1 MADMRAERLL
11 RLILLLQSSGQL
23 TARELAERLEVST
36 RTIQRDLD
44 SLSLSGIPVYAV
56 RGRGGGWTLAKD
68 YRVNVGGLTPAEAAS
83 IFVGRTASVLADLG
97 LSEAADTAVLKL
109 LSALPAHARQDA
121 EYARQRILVDHTDW
135 SGVDEAGASALDVL
149 QRGLWEQRKVEL
161 LFAKWPQT
169 ALVEPLGLV
178 AKHRTWYFV
187 AARPDG
193 KIRTY
198 KVQRIRNAELTQELF
213 DRPDD
218 FDLPAYWSESWATFL
233 KQRRVYR
240 VRLRV
245 LRWAFARLTWAPSTE
260 IVEVEDL
267 SDGWSSVEM
276 LFENVVEARFY
287 LLGMAGAVEVL
298 EPAELRGQLA
308 EAAEQVL
315 HLHAN
320 SDAPGGGRLPG

>member
-1 MADMRAERLL
+1 MRAERLL

-109 LSALPAHARQDA
+109 LAALPAHARQDA

-135 SGVDEAGASALDVL
+135 SGVDVAGASALDVL

-161 LFAKWPQT
+161 LYARWPQP

-193 KIRTY
+193 EIRTY
-198 KVQRIRNAELTQELF
+198 KVQRIRNAELTQEEF

-218 FDLPAYWSESWATFL
+218 FDLPAYWSESWESFL

-245 LRWAFARLTWAPSTE
+245 LRSAFARLTWAPSTE

-267 SDGWSSVEM
+267 PDGWSSVEM

-308 EAAEQVL
+308 EAAEHVL
-315 HLHAN
+315 RLHAN

>member
-1 MADMRAERLL
+1 MRAERLL
-11 RLILLLQSSGQL
+11 RLILLLQASGQL

-36 RTIQRDLD
+36 RTIQRDLE

-135 SGVDEAGASALDVL
+135 SGVDEAGAAALEVL
-149 QRGLWEQRKVEL
+149 QRGLWEQRKVGL
-161 LFAKWPQT
+161 LYGSWPQP
-169 ALVEPLGLV
+169 AAVSPLGLV
-178 AKHRTWYFV
+178 AKHRTWYLV

-193 KIRTY
+193 ALRTY
-198 KVQRIRNAELTQELF
+198 KVQRVRNAELTDEVF
-213 DRPDD
+213 ERPEG
-218 FDLPAYWSESWATFL
+218 FDLPAYWSSSWKTFL
-233 KQRRVYR
+233 EQRRVYR

-245 LRWAFARLTWAPSTE
+245 RRTAYARLTWAPSTE
-260 IVEVEDL
+260 ILEVEDL
-267 SDGWSSVEM
+267 PDGWSNVVM

-287 LLGMAGAVEVL
+287 LLGLAGAVEVL
-298 EPAELRGQLA
+298 EPGELREQLA
-308 EAAEQVL
+308 EAAEDIL
-315 HLHAN
+315 RLHAN
-320 SDAPGGGRLPG
+320 SDAAGAGRLPG